1 MSDDLEIVLG
11 ALPHAL
17 RRCLEDGQRR
27 RYPANANIVSEGE
40 HSNSL
45 FYIISGSV
53 SVVMD
58 DPEGHEIVLAYLH
71 QGDFFGEIG
80 LFDERQ
86 QRSAWVR
93 AREPSDVVQLG
104 YERIR
109 NLCNERPEVVYQLLA
124 QMSKRI
130 RDTNR
135 KLEALAFMDVS
146 GRIARTLLELCQE
159 PEAIPTETGHRIR
172 ITRRELG
179 RLVGCSRE
187 MASRV
192 LRSME
197 EKSAI
202 ALKGR
207 EIIVPSAA
215 TPAYSCKYAH
225 PGH

>member
-1 MSDDLEIVLG
+1 MSELPE
-11 ALPHAL
+11 ALK
-17 RRCLEDGQRR
+17 RCLGKGQRR
-27 RYPANANIVSEGE
+27 RYASNAIIISEGE

-45 FYIISGSV
+45 FFILSGSV
-53 SVVMD
+53 SVVRD
-58 DPEGHEIVLAYLH
+58 DADGHEIVLAYLH
-71 QGDFFGEIG
+71 SGDFFGEIG

-93 AREPSDVVQLG
+93 AREPSDVVQLD

-109 NLCNERPEVVYQLLA
+109 ALCTSSPEVVYELLS

-135 KLEALAFMDVS
+135 KLEALAFLDVS
-146 GRIARTLLELCQE
+146 GRIARTLLELCRE
-159 PEAIPTETGHRIR
+159 PEAVATDDGHQIR

-192 LRSME
+192 LHAME
-197 EKSAI
+197 ERGAI
-202 ALKGR
+202 AIRGR
-207 EIIVPSAA
+207 DIVVPNAR
-215 TPAYSCKYAH
+215 
-225 PGH
+225 